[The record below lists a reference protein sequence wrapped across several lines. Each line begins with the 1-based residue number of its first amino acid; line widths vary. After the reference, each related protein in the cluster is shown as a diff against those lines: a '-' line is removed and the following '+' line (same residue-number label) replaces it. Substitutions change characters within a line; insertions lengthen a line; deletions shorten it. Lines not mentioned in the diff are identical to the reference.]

1 MTQGQPGRSLI
12 LGLGNDLLG
21 DDGVGFV
28 IARQA
33 ASQVPPTCDVVESG
47 EAGLALLEL
56 LADYEQAV
64 ILDSIQTGAEP
75 GTIHKLRRD
84 DFAKIVAPSAHYAGL
99 PEVFDLGERIGV
111 KLPSRLL
118 VIAVEVEDP
127 FSFSETLTPKV
138 ENAVPAA
145 VENALE
151 FLGFTRAALV

>member
-1 MTQGQPGRSLI
+1 MAEGQPGRSLI

-28 IARQA
+28 VARQA
-33 ASQVPPTCDVVESG
+33 ALHVPPTCDVVESG

-56 LADYEQAV
+56 LADYDQAV

-75 GTIHKLRRD
+75 GTIHKLGRD

-111 KLPSRLL
+111 KLPSRLTVL
-118 VIAVEVEDP
+118 AVEVEDP
-127 FSFSETLTPKV
+127 FSFSESLTPKV
-138 ENAVPAA
+138 EAAVPEA
-145 VENALE
+145 VRQTLE
-151 FLGFTRAALV
+151 VLGFVLVAAG